1 MIAAL
6 LVLALGP
13 APAETPPPDPK
24 PDPKADPADSV
35 IPPANKDIVPVS
47 SDVYGSPH
55 DPDMPGAAQ
64 PSVPDAPPPAPGEDR
79 WAETR
84 DGPPP
89 PKAAPSEAAI
99 ARDSTVPAFD
109 AEARRKSR
117 WQRPGSPQRFAFE
130 FKIGPYLPEVDKSYK
145 GPGFG
150 PYATI
155 FGRTDSS
162 GHTIKKP
169 KLGVMPAFAFEWQFI
184 YLAGP
189 LALGTQVAFF
199 LDKADAIIAEPKPE
213 DKTIRSTADST
224 KFGMVPLSLLLIYRF
239 ELLADFYKV
248 PLVPYAKVGMTYA
261 FWWIKDG
268 TGKVAVNEAGKKG
281 RGGVIGWQINPG
293 LMIRLD
299 AFEPSASKKL
309 DQSTKINHAYLFGEF
324 QLTRLRNFGVGNSI
338 DLGDKTALAGIAIE
352 F

>member
-1 MIAAL
+1 MIAEL

-13 APAETPPPDPK
+13 APADPPKSEP
-24 PDPKADPADSV
+24 DPADSV
-35 IPPANKDIVPVS
+35 VPESSSDIVPVS
-47 SDVYGSPH
+47 SDAYGSPN
-55 DPDMPGAAQ
+55 DPDQPGAAQ
-64 PSVPDAPPPAPGEDR
+64 PSVPDAPTAPGEDR
-79 WAETR
+79 WTGR
-84 DGPPP
+84 DAQPKE
-89 PKAAPSEAAI
+89 KAAPSEAAI
-99 ARDSTVPAFD
+99 ARDSTVPPWD
-109 AEARRKSR
+109 PQARRKSR

-130 FKIGPYLPEVDKSYK
+130 FKIGPYLPEVDKAYK

-155 FGRTDSS
+155 FGQTDST
-162 GHTIKKP
+162 GHTVKKP
-169 KLGVMPAFAFEWQFI
+169 KVGVMPAFAFEWQFI

-189 LALGTQVAFF
+189 LALGTQIAFF
-199 LDKADAIIAEPKPE
+199 VDKADAIIAEPKPT

-248 PLVPYAKVGMTYA
+248 PLVPYAKVGLAYA
-261 FWWIKDG
+261 FWWVKDG
-268 TGKVAVNEAGKKG
+268 TGKVAVNEAGVKG
-281 RGGVIGWQINPG
+281 RGGVIGWQLNPG

-324 QLTRLRNFGVGNSI
+324 QLTRLRNFGVGHSI